1 MEKLSDLA
9 LKALAGDEEAQAE
22 ATRMNVALPC
32 PMCYGAIEVD
42 KIESSPSEI
51 AVTFRCKECGL
62 EVTKTQRF
70 SIWEDKKR
78 FPDDPTPLA
87 QWNSRPKLE
96 GK

>member
-1 MEKLSDLA
+1 MEKLSDLV

-32 PMCYGAIEVD
+32 PMCCGVIEVD
-42 KIESSPSEI
+42 RIESCPSEI
-51 AVTFRCKECGL
+51 SVTFRCKECGL

-70 SIWEDKKR
+70 LTWPEKHRI
-78 FPDDPTPLA
+78 PNDPSPLA